1 MTTELEWIAG
11 GGVTS
16 PAGFSAGAVYTG
28 IKSYGAEPR
37 LDVGLLVSDSDC
49 TMAGV
54 FTRNAVLGEPVKWNK
69 AVLAGGGTVRA
80 LFANSGVSNTAN
92 GEQGTRDNER
102 IARLVAERLGIEP
115 GEVLTG
121 STGVI
126 GINLPM
132 DLVER
137 GIAELDT
144 SPEGGGSFSRS
155 IMTTDTVQK
164 EAAVRFTVAGV
175 SYTVGGC
182 AKGSGMIHPDMATM
196 FGFMT
201 TDAPCDRDWL
211 QATLAAAV
219 DVTFNMIDVDMDTST
234 SDTALLLANGRA
246 GGDPIDGDHPAADAL
261 AEAVGAVARRLAR
274 ALARD
279 GEGAKTLI
287 EGVVQG
293 ARTVAE
299 ARMAARTL
307 ISSPLVKT
315 MVTGRDP
322 NWGRVMMAVG
332 RSGAAVDQTRASVWV
347 GDYCVLDRGTP
358 TDVNLTLV
366 SQGMDREEVV
376 LRADLGTGEAEAT
389 AWGCDLTVEY
399 VHINADYTT

>member
-196 FGFMT
+196 FGFIT

>member
-1 MTTELEWIAG
+1 MTTELDWIAG

-201 TDAPCDRDWL
+201 TDARCDRDWL

-261 AEAVGAVARRLAR
+261 AQAVGAVARRLAR

>member
-196 FGFMT
+196 FGFIT

-261 AEAVGAVARRLAR
+261 AQAVGAVARRLAR

>member
-11 GGVTS
+11 GGITS
-16 PAGFSAGAVYTG
+16 PAGFSAGGVYTG

-37 LDVGLLVSDSDC
+37 LDVGLLVSDSGC
-49 TMAGV
+49 TMAAV

-92 GEQGTRDNER
+92 GERGTRDNER
-102 IARLVAERLGIEP
+102 IAQLVAERLGVAP
-115 GEVLTG
+115 LQVVTG

-137 GIAELDT
+137 GIAEVDPT
-144 SPEGGGSFSRS
+144 PEGGGSFSRA

-164 EAAVRFTVAGV
+164 EAAVRFTVDGV

-211 QATLAAAV
+211 QATLAAAAG
-219 DVTFNMIDVDMDTST
+219 VTFNMIDIDMDTST
-234 SDTALLLANGRA
+234 SDMALLLANGRA
-246 GGDPIDGDHPAADAL
+246 GGDPIDGDHPAAGAL
-261 AEAVGAVARRLAR
+261 ADAVGAVARHLAR

-332 RSGAAVDQTRASVWV
+332 RSGAAVDQARASVWV
-347 GDYCVLDRGTP
+347 GEHCVLDRGTP
-358 TDVNLTLV
+358 TDVDLALV
-366 SQGMDREEVV
+366 SKGMEGDELM
-376 LRADLGTGEAEAT
+376 LRADLGTGEAGAI
-389 AWGCDLTVEY
+389 AWGCDLTVDY

>member
-69 AVLAGGGTVRA
+69 AVLAAGGTVRA

-102 IARLVAERLGIEP
+102 IALLVAERLGIEP

-132 DLVER
+132 DLVEH

-201 TDAPCDRDWL
+201 TDAPSDRDWL
-211 QATLAAAV
+211 QATLAEAV

-261 AEAVGAVARRLAR
+261 AQAVGAVARRLAR

>member
-196 FGFMT
+196 FGFIT

-358 TDVNLTLV
+358 TGVDLTLV

-376 LRADLGTGEAEAT
+376 LRADLGSGEAEAT